1 MINHTRRKI
10 CSSAV
15 FLPLLSIHN
24 QNAIAQAAFP
34 NRSIRIVVPYPGGDG
49 TDVVTRLLAQQM
61 SKDLKFPVIIENR
74 PGAAGLTGA
83 LSVATGNADGYSMT
97 LMSSGHITHQTLYKK
112 LDLLG
117 QFAPLT
123 NLATAPFAFIVP
135 PNSPYRTLAELIKGI
150 KENQGRLT
158 MGTGGLG
165 SPAQMAFEVFRT
177 SLGGSLEINHIPYK
191 SGLESTLAVVANQ
204 VDFASAYI
212 GSVLPQAKAGK
223 VRVLAMTSAKRISG
237 LPDAPT
243 VAELLLP
250 NWEYNTLLFFAVP
263 RKTPTDNVAT
273 LFRAITEAS
282 KSPELL
288 TMLDSLAHRLEL
300 NKSPL
305 EFEQQLRV
313 AIDSETKLIRDRG
326 IKVDS

>member
-1 MINHTRRKI
+1 MINQVRRKM
-10 CSSAV
+10 CSSV
-15 FLPLLSIHN
+15 VLLPLLGI
-24 QNAIAQAAFP
+24 QNAMAQAAFP
-34 NRSIRIVVPYPGGDG
+34 NRPIRIVVPYPGGDG

-61 SKDLKFPVIIENR
+61 SKDLKVPVVIENR

-83 LSVATGNADGYSMT
+83 LSVAAGPADGYSMT

-123 NLATAPFAFIVP
+123 NIATAPFAFIVP
-135 PNSPYRTLAELIKGI
+135 PDSPYRTLADLIKGI
-150 KENQGRLT
+150 KERPGRLT

-204 VDFASAYI
+204 IDFASAYI
-212 GSVLPQAKAGK
+212 GSVLPLAKAGK
-223 VRVLAMTSAKRISG
+223 VRVLAMTSAKRLPG

-243 VAELLLP
+243 VAELVLP
-250 NWEYNTLLFFAVP
+250 NWEYNTLLFYAVP
-263 RKTPTDNVAT
+263 RKTPPDIVAV
-273 LFRAITEAS
+273 LFKAMTEAA
-282 KSPELL
+282 KSPELGV
-288 TMLDSLAHRLEL
+288 MLDSLAHRLEL
-300 NKSPL
+300 NKSPA

-326 IKVDS
+326 IRVDS